1 MSTPLG
7 VSPAE
12 AARLLG
18 LSRTT
23 IYRLIKARKLRII
36 RVGSRIVIPIKVLDG
51 LVLGSSSK

>member
-23 IYRLIKARKLRII
+23 IYRLIKAKKLRMIK
-36 RVGSRIVIPIKVLDG
+36 VGSRIVIPMKELDG
-51 LVLGSSSK
+51 LVLGRSSK

>member
-23 IYRLIKARKLRII
+23 IYRLIKAKKLRMIK
-36 RVGSRIVIPIKVLDG
+36 VGSRIVIPMKELDG
-51 LVLGSSSK
+51 LVLGGSSK

>member
-23 IYRLIKARKLRII
+23 IYRLIKAEKLRTMK
-36 RVGSRIVIPIKVLDG
+36 VGSRIVIPVSELSLLISG
-51 LVLGSSSK
+51 NAGQ